1 MAVFSIRT
9 WAAVA
14 VMAGGIA
21 VGAGMPGMACATD
34 LIIAQG
40 TEPIS
45 FDPSQFATGNQVFLH
60 QLYDS
65 LVDIGVDGKP
75 VPALAQSWERSADG
89 LTVTFKLR
97 AAKFH
102 TGRPVTADDV
112 VFTIKRYLDPQV
124 GANLGERMGS
134 IADAVAVDP
143 QTVELK
149 LSSLTPG
156 LFDLLSAVFI
166 QNKDDIA
173 NIAREDVGSGP
184 YKLADFQPGVSFTMT
199 RFADSWRNDQTK
211 PDNIVIR
218 IIPDEASAA
227 EALRAGSVDVLLQT
241 GALTAKN
248 LKGADGI
255 KIWQPDTAPVTYY
268 LMANTTHGPLA
279 NQLFRQAIEHSIDR
293 QTIADVVYSGA
304 AVPTCQ
310 PWAASHWAHDASLET
325 DCAFDLKK
333 AADLL
338 AQSGIRNAT
347 VTVNTAVDAYS
358 LGSTGTAQI
367 LKEDLAQ
374 IGVTLNI
381 MTYEQAQARK
391 KLLASDFDMLLH
403 NYTEGGNDPQFIMP
417 SGIYG
422 PNGRSK
428 FNDPQY
434 AVLVDQANGTLD
446 LDKRKA
452 LYSEISKRIIAN
464 ADVMP
469 IVDGFREIPMK
480 SGVNGMVLDVSGFP
494 VLSGVTVDAK

>member
-1 MAVFSIRT
+1 V
-9 WAAVA
+9 AAGISVA
-14 VMAGGIA
+14 AAWSVNAA
-21 VGAGMPGMACATD
+21 RAAD

-65 LVDIGVDGKP
+65 LVDIGADGKP
-75 VPALAQSWERSADG
+75 TPALAESWQRSDDG
-89 LTVTFKLR
+89 LTVTFRLR

-102 TGRPVTADDV
+102 TGRVITADDV
-112 VFTIKRYLDPQV
+112 AFTIKRYLDPQV

-134 IADAVAVDP
+134 ITDVKAVDP
-143 QTVELK
+143 QTVQLT

-166 QNKDDIA
+166 QNKDEIG

-184 YKLADFQPGVSFTMT
+184 YKLSDFQPGVSFTMT

-248 LKGADGI
+248 LKGTDGI
-255 KIWQPDTAPVTYY
+255 NIWRPDTAPVTYY

-293 QTIADVVYSGA
+293 KTIADVAYSGA

-310 PWAASHWAHDASLET
+310 PWAASHWAHDASLESE
-325 DCAFDLKK
+325 CAFDLKK

-338 AQSGIRNAT
+338 AQSGVKDAT
-347 VTVNTAVDAYS
+347 ITVNTAVDAYS
-358 LGSTGTAQI
+358 LGSTATAQI
-367 LKEDLAQ
+367 LKEDLAK

-422 PNGRSK
+422 PDGRSK

-434 AVLVDQANGTLD
+434 ASLVEQANNTLD
-446 LDKRKA
+446 LDKRKG
-452 LYSEISKRIIAN
+452 LYSQISKRIIEN

-480 SGVNGMVLDVSGFP
+480 SSVNGMVLDVSGFP
-494 VLSGVTVDAK
+494 VLSGVTIDGK